1 MSEPMSSGEIED
13 VLSSIRRLV
22 SEDLRPA
29 PKAPSDKPNA
39 VPEAGGK
46 LLLTPALRIVTAQGG
61 PRPAPAAAEPVAP
74 PRVTPKP
81 EPEPKT
87 EDALEQGNER
97 EFGFVAEDI
106 AEDIVGGDD
115 YDPEVDVD
123 AELDE
128 DEVERDAQTSD
139 DELAVDEDE
148 QLAVDEAELVESEDW
163 LPEASVDDE
172 AGPGWVNDP
181 PEKRDA
187 SPDMTRVVSDIAAAV
202 AGSDEEWEAET
213 GDMPMS
219 GVTWQAPEWVE
230 EAELADDV
238 AAAED
243 VIKDIADKA
252 EEAAVA
258 EIMERAAQA
267 KAEAEARQ
275 NTGTAE
281 KKAPEKASEQARESS
296 AKPDI
301 DEDIFAEDEGYFD
314 ETVLRDLVRDLIR
327 EELSGTLGERI
338 TRNVRKLVRAEIN
351 RALTA
356 RDFD

>member
-29 PKAPSDKPNA
+29 PKAASDKPTTA
-39 VPEAGGK
+39 APETGGK
-46 LLLTPALRIVTAQGG
+46 LLLTPALRVVTTRGEARATTNV
-61 PRPAPAAAEPVAP
+61 PDPEAES
-74 PRVTPKP
+74 
-81 EPEPKT
+81 
-87 EDALEQGNER
+87 EDALVLDTES
-97 EFGFVAEDI
+97 EFAFVG
-106 AEDIVGGDD
+106 EDIVGGDVSEAD
-115 YDPEVDVD
+115 SEKECD
-123 AELDE
+123 AELDDEGTVQE
-128 DEVERDAQTSD
+128 DTDQDDTGQVWQPRDADNALDKSNP
-139 DELAVDEDE
+139 VDG
-148 QLAVDEAELVESEDW
+148 EDW
-163 LPEASVDDE
+163 LPEASVDDL
-172 AGPGWVNDP
+172 AADGWLNEQP
-181 PEKRDA
+181 AKPEP
-187 SPDMTRVVSDIAAAV
+187 SPDLTRVVSDIAAAV
-202 AGSDEEWEAET
+202 AETDEEWESET

-230 EAELADDV
+230 EAELVDDV
-238 AAAED
+238 TAAQD

-258 EIMERAAQA
+258 EIMARAAQA
-267 KAEAEARQ
+267 EAEAKAKYNSSKAAQAEAE
-275 NTGTAE
+275 NT
-281 KKAPEKASEQARESS
+281 
-296 AKPDI
+296 AKPDV
-301 DEDIFAEDEGYFD
+301 DEDIFGEGEGYFD